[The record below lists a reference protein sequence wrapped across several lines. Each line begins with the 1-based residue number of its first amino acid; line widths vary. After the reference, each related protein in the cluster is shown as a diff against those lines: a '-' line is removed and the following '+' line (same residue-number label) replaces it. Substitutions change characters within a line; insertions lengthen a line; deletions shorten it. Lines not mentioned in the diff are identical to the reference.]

1 MKLPMPIYSSRS
13 GHAELATL
21 GINPY
26 FCSMS
31 VNLQAYQQINEQLKP
46 YNARL
51 VAVSKIKPP
60 ADIKALYDA
69 GQRIFGENYVQ
80 ELQEKQ
86 PQLPADIEWHFIGHL
101 QSNKVKYIAPFVS
114 MVHAVDSF
122 RLLEEINKHAAKH
135 NRVIRCLLQVHIAV
149 EETKFGL
156 SEAELEQLLETY
168 QQQVS
173 RLGNIRI
180 AGLMGM
186 ASNTDNMEQ
195 VRAEFR
201 QLNAL
206 RLRLKA
212 SYFPDQDAFTEL
224 STGMSGD
231 YTIALDEGSTMV
243 RIGSMLF
250 GARY

>member
-1 MKLPMPIYSSRS
+1 
-13 GHAELATL
+13 
-21 GINPY
+21 
-26 FCSMS
+26 MS
-31 VNLQAYQQINEQLKP
+31 VNLPAYQQINEQLKP
-46 YNARL
+46 YHAKL

-60 ADIKALYDA
+60 ADIQALYDA

-86 PQLPADIEWHFIGHL
+86 PILPADIQWHFIGHL

-114 MVHAVDSF
+114 MIHAVDSF
-122 RLLEEINKHAAKH
+122 KLLEEINKHAAKN
-135 NRVIRCLLQVHIAV
+135 NRTIHCLLQVHIAV

-156 SEAELEQLLETY
+156 NEEELAQLLETY
-168 QQQVS
+168 KQQES
-173 RLGNIRI
+173 RLTNIRL

-186 ASNTDNMEQ
+186 ASNTENMEQ
-195 VRAEFR
+195 VRNEFR
-201 QLNAL
+201 QLNTL
-206 RLRLKA
+206 RQSFKSRF
-212 SYFPDQDAFTEL
+212 FPDQDAFTEL

-231 YTIALDEGSTMV
+231 YTIALEEGSTMV